1 VTSPVGVGVA
11 PGGVVLAVA
20 EPLGHD
26 AADLRTRARE
36 LLSGPPYQPAEQGV
50 VARLWERALRWV
62 AEFLDSLVFAASEVG
77 WLGWSLVGLGVLVL
91 GLLVWR
97 LTRGT
102 AIDRRVPA
110 VVPDVGGRSAA
121 DWHAE
126 AARHEAAGEL
136 TLALRCRYAGIVA
149 DLVETGVLD
158 DVPGRTVRELDEA
171 LAVAAPALVG
181 RVTEAGGRFE
191 AVVYGG
197 RPATED
203 DLRVVAAATQEQ
215 VA

>member
-1 VTSPVGVGVA
+1 VTSPAGVA
-11 PGGVVLAVA
+11 VVGAVLAVA

-26 AADLRTRARE
+26 VADLRLRARE
-36 LLSGPPYQPAEQGV
+36 LLSDPPYQPAEQGV
-50 VARLWERALRWV
+50 LARLWERALRWV

-110 VVPDVGGRSAA
+110 VTPDVEGRSAA

-149 DLVETGVLD
+149 FLVETAVLD
-158 DVPGRTVRELDEA
+158 DVPGRTVRELDEE
-171 LAVAAPALVG
+171 LAVAAPDLVG
-181 RVTEAGGRFE
+181 PVTEAGRRFD

-197 RPATED
+197 RPATQD
-203 DLRVVAAATQEQ
+203 DLRVVAGAVREQ